1 MRLGRREV
9 EEEGQ
14 QRCLMEDAHNGI
26 KDERSVLV
34 CAWHPPIRGA
44 WGSSQ
49 LMRRVHNAR
58 HTLYSVY
65 GYLADGDE
73 CDICGGCRAALMHI
87 RCIPRR

>member
-34 CAWHPPIRGA
+34 CVRGTPLYEEHGA
-44 WGSSQ
+44 
-49 LMRRVHNAR
+49 AR
-58 HTLYSVY
+58 S
-65 GYLADGDE
+65 
-73 CDICGGCRAALMHI
+73 
-87 RCIPRR
+87 